1 MKDFVMDRRAT
12 VLLAFLLVGCAA
24 QSEQSQQADAT
35 AQDGARCQA
44 HGFKP
49 GSPEYDQCLTDL
61 ENQRNH
67 NERAAI
73 MGRLQGRSPML
84 N

>member
-1 MKDFVMDRRAT
+1 MDRSVA
-12 VLLAFLLVGCAA
+12 VLAAFLLVGCAA
-24 QSEQSQQADAT
+24 QSEQSQEAEAA

-49 GSPEYDQCLTDL
+49 GSAEYDQCLTDL
-61 ENQRNH
+61 ENQRTRA
-67 NERAAI
+67 ERTAI